1 MQKCRGK
8 KEEEK
13 KKEEKGGAVDDV
25 TDGSIVNYCK
35 GKAQEERKEGGGT
48 VPRGRLVHDGRTN
61 VRTDLPTTSDSYILQ
76 RLAQPTPINV
86 LREQRPGTRRPSGLV
101 KTLHND
107 NVVLTQVRSYRC
119 SATTAT
125 PVTTSTLDEDVD
137 GVRDVGK
144 ERPRFFP

>member
-1 MQKCRGK
+1 M

-61 VRTDLPTTSDSYILQ
+61 VRTDLPINYLLFTIYTTACATYTYV
-76 RLAQPTPINV
+76 RLARTTPWYSSTKWAC
-86 LREQRPGTRRPSGLV
+86 EDSSQR
-101 KTLHND
+101 
-107 NVVLTQVRSYRC
+107 
-119 SATTAT
+119 
-125 PVTTSTLDEDVD
+125 
-137 GVRDVGK
+137 
-144 ERPRFFP
+144 